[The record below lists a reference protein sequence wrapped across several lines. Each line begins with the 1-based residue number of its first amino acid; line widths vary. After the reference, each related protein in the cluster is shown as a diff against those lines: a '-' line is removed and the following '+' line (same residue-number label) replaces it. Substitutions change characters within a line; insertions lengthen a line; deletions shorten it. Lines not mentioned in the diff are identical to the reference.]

1 MVVPRIRASS
11 STEPAAAPLNPYHPN
26 QRMNTPRAPMGRLW
40 AGMALEIFFPSFTVY
55 LPMRGPRK
63 MAPSRAVMP
72 PAI

>member
-1 MVVPRIRASS
+1 M
-11 STEPAAAPLNPYHPN
+11 NPYHPN